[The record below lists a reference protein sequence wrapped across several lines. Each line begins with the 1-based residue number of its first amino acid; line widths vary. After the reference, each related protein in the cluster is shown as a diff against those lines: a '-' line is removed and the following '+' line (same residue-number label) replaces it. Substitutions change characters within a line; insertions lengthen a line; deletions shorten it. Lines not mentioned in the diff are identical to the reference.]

1 MPSVA
6 VTDFDYPNLDL
17 ETALFAEH
25 GWQMVSATDPCRSP
39 EAVIER
45 AREADAIL
53 GFGAPFVGEVFR
65 ALPRLAIVSVP
76 GIGVDAIDLAAARE
90 AGVWIANVPDGN
102 VTEVACHAMAM
113 ILSLIRGLPAYD
125 RSVRAG
131 QWDYAAAGVLKRPST
146 LSLGLLGCGRIAR
159 LVAGQGTNVFRDV
172 RAYDPLVPAE
182 AWPKEIAR
190 VNNIQALFAD
200 CDVVSVH
207 VPLTPETR
215 GLVDGETL
223 GAMRPGSFLVNV
235 ARGPVVD
242 TAAVIE
248 ALDRGILAG
257 AALDVLPQEPP
268 PKDDPALA
276 DPRILLSPH
285 AAFYSA
291 EADEELRRRAVYNII
306 DLFRHGRPNDVVV
319 EGRRPAP

>member
-6 VTDFDYPNLDL
+6 ITEFDYSNLDL
-17 ETALFAEH
+17 EAALFAEH
-25 GWQMVSATDPCRSP
+25 GWQMIAETEPCRSP

-45 AREADAIL
+45 AEHADAIL
-53 GFGAPFVGEVFR
+53 GFSAPFVGEVFR
-65 ALPRLAIVSVP
+65 ALPRLAIISVP
-76 GIGVDAIDLAAARE
+76 GIGVDAIDLAAARDE
-90 AGVWIANVPDGN
+90 GIWIANVPDGN
-102 VTEVACHAMAM
+102 VTEVACHTMAM

-131 QWDYAAAGVLKRPST
+131 HWDYAAAGLLRRPAT

-159 LVAGQGTNVFRDV
+159 LVAGQGASVFKEV
-172 RAYDPLVPAE
+172 RAFDPLVPAE
-182 AWPKEIAR
+182 AWPQSITR
-190 VNNIQALFAD
+190 VNDLQALFAD

-207 VPLTPETR
+207 VPLTNETR
-215 GLVDGETL
+215 GLVDHKLL

-235 ARGPVVD
+235 ARGPVVE
-242 TAAVIE
+242 TAVVID
-248 ALDRGILAG
+248 ALDRGNLAG

-268 PKDDPALA
+268 PKDEPALA

-285 AAFYSA
+285 AAFYSI
-291 EADEELRRRAVYNII
+291 EADEELRRRAVFNII
-306 DLFRHGRPNDVVV
+306 DLFRYGRPNDVVV